1 LADYGYA
8 NPTFTVQ
15 EICPILD
22 VEVPPLD
29 LPTPEPPT
37 PEPPT
42 PTAVAEAA
50 TADNAADVDA
60 TPASAEAGAATPAAT
75 AAETTAA
82 DEAATD
88 AAVADETVADE
99 STADETV
106 TDDGLPTCPE
116 TLAGYADALAPVLTA
131 AAGDPL
137 VVETWLRACD
147 AMSDARGAFRLVDLN
162 GDRVGDAIFLPT
174 IVSDLGFGR
183 DGAQGA
189 VLIYHGAADGT
200 YALVANPEIYGEPRL
215 LTIDDFNNDRVPD
228 IAWSVEGCSSF
239 CVLEVQVVSWA
250 GDTYTTTIEPGA
262 TIAEGTATFE
272 AVPSGSVGNGQQ
284 LVLVGGVSGT
294 PDGGLAVPHT
304 EIWQSIDQAPFQRI
318 SWRYDR
324 TVEGHSCLG
333 LRLVE
338 ADVALQASGSIGYE
352 PATELYSNSIDPSL
366 EACSLYGM
374 AADEELKL
382 LQGLASFRLIQTLAL
397 SGDFVAAGA
406 TLQSLR
412 QGQPDSDYAAAAEAW
427 FNSYESAGDA
437 AAACA
442 EVLGI
447 FEENEALWQI
457 TDNYGYNHPA
467 LAAEQVCYVPAP

>member
-1 LADYGYA
+1 
-8 NPTFTVQ
+8 
-15 EICPILD
+15 
-22 VEVPPLD
+22 
-29 LPTPEPPT
+29 
-37 PEPPT
+37 
-42 PTAVAEAA
+42 
-50 TADNAADVDA
+50 
-60 TPASAEAGAATPAAT
+60 
-75 AAETTAA
+75 
-82 DEAATD
+82 
-88 AAVADETVADE
+88 
-99 STADETV
+99 
-106 TDDGLPTCPE
+106 
-116 TLAGYADALAPVLTA
+116 
-131 AAGDPL
+131 
-137 VVETWLRACD
+137 
-147 AMSDARGAFRLVDLN
+147 
-162 GDRVGDAIFLPT
+162 VG
-174 IVSDLGFGR
+174 S
-183 DGAQGA
+183 
-189 VLIYHGAADGT
+189 
-200 YALVANPEIYGEPRL
+200 
-215 LTIDDFNNDRVPD
+215 
-228 IAWSVEGCSSF
+228 
-239 CVLEVQVVSWA
+239 
-250 GDTYTTTIEPGA
+250 
-262 TIAEGTATFE
+262 
-272 AVPSGSVGNGQQ
+272 GQQ